1 MSDTTAIIEGLV
13 TNARAA
19 QQQVS
24 EYTQEQIDDVCLAI
38 GWQMYE
44 DENIAK
50 LAEAAV
56 AETGMGNVEDKIKK
70 HKGKVLG
77 VLRDITGAISV
88 GLIEEDKEKGIR
100 KYAKPVG
107 VVGALT
113 R

>member
-1 MSDTTAIIEGLV
+1 MSDIATTIEGLV
-13 TNARAA
+13 SKARVA

-24 EYTQEQIDDVCLAI
+24 EYTQEQIDVVCLAI

-44 DENIAK
+44 DKNIAR

-70 HKGKVLG
+70 HKGKILG

-88 GLIEEDKEKGIR
+88 GLME
-100 KYAKPVG
+100 
-107 VVGALT
+107 
-113 R
+113 